1 MRDLKRNRL
10 VGRVVVLPEGC
21 ASNTTGSIFA
31 VSALQTAA
39 MGDPMLVLSEGE
51 EAPTPCGAVHFY
63 LALRAAD
70 IFNVEHSRW
79 PGSGNKE
86 EDPDGSKD
94 LDECLH
100 CAERVLRTCTG
111 DETATVD
118 ESLEMAVK
126 EM

>member
-1 MRDLKRNRL
+1 MCNDREVIHDLLYLAL
-10 VGRVVVLPEGC
+10 V
-21 ASNTTGSIFA
+21 AA
-31 VSALQTAA
+31 QALQIAA
-39 MGDPMLVLSEGE
+39 MGDPMVEVPEGE
-51 EAPTPCGAVHFY
+51 DAPTPCGPVHFY

-70 IFNVEHSRW
+70 IFHVENSRW
-79 PGSGNKE
+79 PGSGTEE

-118 ESLEMAVK
+118 ESLDMAVK